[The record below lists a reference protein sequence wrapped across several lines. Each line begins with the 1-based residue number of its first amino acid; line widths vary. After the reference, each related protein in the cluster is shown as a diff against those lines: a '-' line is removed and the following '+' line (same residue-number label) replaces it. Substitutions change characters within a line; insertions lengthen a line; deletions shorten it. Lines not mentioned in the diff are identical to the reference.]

1 MSCISVQTKRNGG
14 VSVAAVNTGGI
25 FASSSR
31 MGGIS
36 VSVGLVC
43 DAGLYK
49 YLLVT
54 PEATQWIT
62 VDTSIDYEII
72 SNVVWHIE

>member
-14 VSVAAVNTGGI
+14 VSVAAVNKGGI

-43 DAGLYK
+43 DVGLQK
-49 YLLVT
+49 FLRVT
-54 PEATQWIT
+54 PESVQWIT
-62 VDTSIDYEII
+62 VEMPIDYNVE
-72 SNVVWHIE
+72 SNVIWNIQ

>member
-25 FASSSR
+25 
-31 MGGIS
+31 S

-43 DAGLYK
+43 DAGLQK
-49 YLLVT
+49 FLRVT
-54 PEATQWIT
+54 PESVQWIT
-62 VDTSIDYEII
+62 VEMPIDYNVE
-72 SNVVWHIE
+72 SNVIWNIQ